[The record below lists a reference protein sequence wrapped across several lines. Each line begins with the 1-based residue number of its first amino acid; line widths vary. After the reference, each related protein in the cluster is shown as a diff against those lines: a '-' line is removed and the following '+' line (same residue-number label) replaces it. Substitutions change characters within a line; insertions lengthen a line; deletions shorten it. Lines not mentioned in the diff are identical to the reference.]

1 MLKKT
6 LGPVTLWALG
16 VGYVISGMYFGWN
29 LGLEKGGPYGLGL
42 ATVLVTVMYLTFV
55 MGYAELACAIPKA
68 GGAFAYAT
76 RALSPRLGLLAGLA
90 QCLEFIFAPP
100 AIAAAIGAY
109 AHLYSPQLPA
119 LGVALAAYLAFTAL
133 NIWGVKQSALFELVI
148 TVLAVGELLLF
159 AGLTLPHFRW
169 EHFAQDPLPNG
180 WAGTVAALP
189 FAIWFY
195 LAIEGV
201 ANVAEEAV
209 NPQRDIQVGFGSSL
223 LTLIFLAATTFAGA
237 VGVNGWHAV
246 VFPPGETT
254 PSDSPL
260 PLALSHVVGA
270 DSPFFHLLIGIGL
283 CGLLASFHGILLVAG
298 RSTMEFGRTG
308 YGPAWL
314 GETDPARHTPKKALL
329 CNMAIGI
336 LALLTG
342 KTGDIIVLSV
352 MGALLM
358 YVLAM
363 VSLIRLRQREPE
375 LERPF
380 RTPLYPLAPVTA
392 LVLSAFCLAS
402 MLYENATLGAVFA
415 GLLALGMLGATR
427 SRPPG

>member
-29 LGLEKGGPYGLGL
+29 LGLVEGGPYGLGL
-42 ATVLVTVMYLTFV
+42 ATLIVTVMYLAFV
-55 MGYAELACAIPKA
+55 MGYAELACALPRA
-68 GGAFAYAT
+68 GGAFAYAR
-76 RALSPRLGLLAGLA
+76 RALGEKLGLLAGLA

-109 AHLYSPQLPA
+109 AHLFYPGVPA
-119 LGVALAAYLAFTAL
+119 LAVALAAYVAFTLL
-133 NIWGVKQSALFELVI
+133 NIWGVQQSAVFELVI
-148 TVLAVGELLLF
+148 TVLAVAELLLF

-169 EHFAQDPLPNG
+169 EHFAQDPLPHG

-209 NPQRDIQVGFGSSL
+209 NPQRDIQLGFGSAL
-223 LTLIFLAATTFAGA
+223 LTLIVLAATTFFGA
-237 VGVNGWHAV
+237 VGVAGWKAV
-246 VFPPGETT
+246 VFPPGETS

-260 PLALSHVVGA
+260 PLALAHVVGGH
-270 DSPFFHLLIGIGL
+270 SPFYHLLIGIGL

-314 GETDPARHTPKKALL
+314 AQTHPLRQTPGPALL
-329 CNMAIGI
+329 ANMAIGMI
-336 LALLTG
+336 ALFTG
-342 KTGDIIVLSV
+342 RTGEIIVLSV

-363 VSLIRLRQREPE
+363 LSLLKLRANEPD

-380 RTPLYPLAPVTA
+380 RTPLYPLAPLVA
-392 LVLSAFCLAS
+392 LGLAAFCLAS
-402 MLYENATLGAVFA
+402 MLYSNHTLGAVFA
-415 GLLALGMLGATR
+415 LLLALGMLGATR
-427 SRPPG
+427 SRPPA